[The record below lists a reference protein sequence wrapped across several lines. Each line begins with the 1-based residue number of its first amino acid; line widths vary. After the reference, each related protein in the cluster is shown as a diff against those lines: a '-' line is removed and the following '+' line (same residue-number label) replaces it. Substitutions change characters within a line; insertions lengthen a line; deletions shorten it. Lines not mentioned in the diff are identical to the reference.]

1 MFGFWK
7 WTEYE
12 YRIVLF
18 GPNYSNNSNSDR
30 ILIVS
35 IENLDRILNTEYIR
49 VLKMD
54 RIRISNTT
62 IRSSLFEYSN
72 SLNNSD
78 QHWFWLIFLL
88 RLTLFSKIPPSPC
101 APSSWGILSAW
112 RHRMTPRIG
121 ESAPRTA
128 TWSIT
133 GQISRYMIRFTFSIF
148 TKDLFIYQWYR
159 DSSMI
164 KGLDTF

>member
-1 MFGFWK
+1 MFRFWN

-35 IENLDRILNTEYIR
+35 IENLDQILNPEYIR

-54 RIRISNTT
+54 RIRISYTT

-72 SLNNSD
+72 TSNNSD
-78 QHWFWLIFLL
+78 QHWLWQESIEALKYYWINIRPSTKKKLIIYLVNKEPG
-88 RLTLFSKIPPSPC
+88 REEQPD
-101 APSSWGILSAW
+101 AEED
-112 RHRMTPRIG
+112 HG
-121 ESAPRTA
+121 EVGEDRGVDGGHVAGHGGDVSD
-128 TWSIT
+128 
-133 GQISRYMIRFTFSIF
+133 GH
-148 TKDLFIYQWYR
+148 L
-159 DSSMI
+159 
-164 KGLDTF
+164 

>member
-18 GPNYSNNSNSDR
+18 GPNYSNNSNSDW

-72 SLNNSD
+72 SSNNSD
-78 QHWFWLIFLL
+78 QHWIPSCSHNDNLSWPFYICIRGQNKWWHEAHEQSSHASPVAMRAMIVQSASQS
-88 RLTLFSKIPPSPC
+88 RLGDHDENLCIQIRSKIK
-101 APSSWGILSAW
+101 
-112 RHRMTPRIG
+112 IG
-121 ESAPRTA
+121 Q
-128 TWSIT
+128 
-133 GQISRYMIRFTFSIF
+133 G
-148 TKDLFIYQWYR
+148 TKWKYKGAR
-159 DSSMI
+159 DV
-164 KGLDTF
+164 

>member
-7 WTEYE
+7 WTKYE

-72 SLNNSD
+72 SSNNSWE
-78 QHWFWLIFLL
+78 HCYI
-88 RLTLFSKIPPSPC
+88 LTLQNIWSFPVMSYSSQGFNDAVELELCSSKDDFPPELKLKLHRLDLASRSQ
-101 APSSWGILSAW
+101 APPIK
-112 RHRMTPRIG
+112 
-121 ESAPRTA
+121 
-128 TWSIT
+128 
-133 GQISRYMIRFTFSIF
+133 FSI
-148 TKDLFIYQWYR
+148 K
-159 DSSMI
+159 SSSST
-164 KGLDTF
+164 D